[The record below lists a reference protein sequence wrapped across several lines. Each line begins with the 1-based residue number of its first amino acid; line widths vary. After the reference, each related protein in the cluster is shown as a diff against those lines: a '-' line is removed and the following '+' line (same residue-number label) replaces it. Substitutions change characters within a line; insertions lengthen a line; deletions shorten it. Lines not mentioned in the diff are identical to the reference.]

1 MLKSERLKPIFGR
14 RLVRISTTTPPAM
27 WFLQLSLALQENV
40 GMVEAYLKTEHGRY
54 LPHLFQSIVVN
65 HHSIQ
70 RYIYGQQWVV

>member
-1 MLKSERLKPIFGR
+1 
-14 RLVRISTTTPPAM
+14 M

-40 GMVEAYLKTEHGRY
+40 GMVEAYLKTDHGRY

-70 RYIYGQQWVV
+70 RYI